1 MLLSAEPTLPDWI
14 GPGLN
19 ILSVG
24 LNPSLRSV
32 RDGFPFATPQN
43 RFWKALNASDL
54 IDEILEPGVPAMQ
67 RLFEHHRMGFTD
79 VVKRPTPGA
88 AQLRAADFKLWAP
101 VLTDKLQKYAPRF
114 VWFHGKLAY
123 RDYLKQGSL
132 EVSRS
137 DTEKLEWGLQA
148 LRIGTSQVFMT
159 PNPSP
164 ANAAYSLDTLIL
176 WYRKLAALISSEQG
190 G

>member
-1 MLLSAEPTLPDWI
+1 MKQEPTLPDWI

-19 ILSVG
+19 IVSVG
-24 LNPSLRSV
+24 LNPSLSSV
-32 RDGFPFATPQN
+32 RAGFPFATPQN
-43 RFWKALNASDL
+43 RFWKALNASGL

-67 RLFEHHRMGFTD
+67 RLFVYHRIGFTD

-88 AQLRAADFKLWAP
+88 AQLRAADFKFWAP
-101 VLTDKLQKYAPRF
+101 VLTDKLLAYAPRL

-123 RDYLKQGSL
+123 RDYLKQGALEINRSDL
-132 EVSRS
+132 EVL
-137 DTEKLEWGLQA
+137 DWGLQP
-148 LRIGTSQVFMT
+148 LRIGVSQVFMT

-176 WYRKLAALISSEQG
+176 WYRKLAALSTYQ
-190 G
+190 